1 MHRLAACATSSD
13 KLKFVGHTVGRMP
26 ELPEVE
32 HVVRALRPAIT
43 GRRIISAELK
53 LARIAPE
60 ASASQFKRK
69 LRGAVVNGV
78 SRRGKYI
85 LIELD
90 NNRVLLTHLRMTGKF
105 ISLTIDQSLPRHAHV
120 IFYLDDERRLVF
132 CDMRQFGRMRLVAAK
147 KLSTLPQIQALAPE
161 PLTDDFSFEYFRETL
176 SKSRRSLKQ
185 LLLDQTR
192 ILGLGN
198 IYASEA
204 LFLARISPLKAA
216 DTLSRLRAL
225 RLHQAIREIL
235 NEAIDAG
242 STLRIDLDDGGG
254 SYFGTTERFWRVYER
269 AGEPCVNCGARI
281 KRVVQGGRS
290 TYYCPKC
297 QRT

>member
-1 MHRLAACATSSD
+1 
-13 KLKFVGHTVGRMP
+13 MP

-32 HVVRALRPAIT
+32 HVVRALRRAVL
-43 GRRIISAELK
+43 GRRVLAAEVRLPRLLVGSSTISL
-53 LARIAPE
+53 
-60 ASASQFKRK
+60 KRK
-69 LRGAVVNGV
+69 LRGARIDAI

-90 NNRVLLTHLRMTGKF
+90 NHVVLLVHLRMTGKF
-105 ISLTIDQSLPRHAHV
+105 LCVGADMPLPPYSHAV
-120 IFYLDDERRLVF
+120 FYLDDDRRLVF
-132 CDMRQFGRMRLVAAK
+132 CDMRQFGRMRL
-147 KLSTLPQIQALAPE
+147 LSTKALAALPQIVALAPE
-161 PLTDDFSFEYFRETL
+161 PFTDGFSLAYFLETL

-204 LFLARISPLKAA
+204 LFLARISPLKTASS
-216 DTLSRLRAL
+216 LSKSRAL
-225 RLHQAIREIL
+225 RLHQAIRDIL
-235 NEAIDAG
+235 QEAIDAG
-242 STLRIDLDDGGG
+242 STLRIDLTDSNG

-269 AGEPCVNCGARI
+269 AGEPCVNCGSKIR
-281 KRVVQGGRS
+281 RVVQGGRS
-290 TYYCPKC
+290 TYFCPRC